1 MNLCTKGFTLIELLV
16 TLAIGGLLLTLVVPA
31 FNQSL
36 QRNKVESELN
46 ELLRALNYARL
57 EAIERGAAVRFGP
70 ADGSGHWSGELAV
83 YQGRGALANVL
94 RVVPAL
100 SRGAHLALPST
111 IDAVVFT
118 ALGGLGEADQA
129 VLMRYQR
136 AELRRSISVCLNGR
150 IVSGGGCQ

>member
-36 QRNKVESELN
+36 QRNKAESELN

-57 EAIERGAAVRFGP
+57 EALERGTTVRFGP
-70 ADGSGHWSGELAV
+70 VDGSGQWSGELAV
-83 YQGRGALANVL
+83 YQGSGTQVNVL

-100 SRGAHLALPST
+100 SGGAYLALPSSM
-111 IDAVVFT
+111 DAVVFT
-118 ALGGLGEADQA
+118 ALGGLGATDQA
-129 VLMRYQR
+129 LLMRYRR

-150 IVSGGGCQ
+150 IVSAGSCL